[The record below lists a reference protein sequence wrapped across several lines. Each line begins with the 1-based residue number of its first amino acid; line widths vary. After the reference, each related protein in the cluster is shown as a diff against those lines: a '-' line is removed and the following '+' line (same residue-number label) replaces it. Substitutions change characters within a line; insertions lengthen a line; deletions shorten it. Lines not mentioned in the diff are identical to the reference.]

1 MPLSGYQCSVPEMV
15 TREAP
20 ILSSALMGLFLD
32 YLVQVMSISDQLHH
46 LEQFLCDEFN
56 KDKKLL
62 SDLYELVQYAGNIVP
77 RL

>member
-1 MPLSGYQCSVPEMV
+1 
-15 TREAP
+15 
-20 ILSSALMGLFLD
+20 
-32 YLVQVMSISDQLHH
+32 MSISDQLHH
-46 LEQFLCDEFN
+46 LEQFLCDEFT

>member
-1 MPLSGYQCSVPEMV
+1 MPGVCTGKTDV
-15 TREAP
+15 TDPAANLIREG
-20 ILSSALMGLFLD
+20 IIFLD
-32 YLVQVMSISDQLHH
+32 NISVMSVSDQLHH
-46 LEQFLCDEFN
+46 LEQFLCDEFT